1 MTILQVADSGK
12 DSKHFNTDEITRS
25 MQIIV
30 ILNRIIGRDETA
42 REASSFQKGM
52 TLAQNVIGRLALRG
66 RTSLVNKRTRI
77 RLQRGVTM
85 FDEKKPPA
93 SAGTPDGR
101 PRIDREPLLDSHQ
114 AAAILKVHPR
124 TLQRLVHRGEIA
136 AVHVGK
142 LWRFRASALTA
153 WIDRDIAS

>member
-1 MTILQVADSGK
+1 MS
-12 DSKHFNTDEITRS
+12 
-25 MQIIV
+25 
-30 ILNRIIGRDETA
+30 
-42 REASSFQKGM
+42 
-52 TLAQNVIGRLALRG
+52 
-66 RTSLVNKRTRI
+66 
-77 RLQRGVTM
+77 
-85 FDEKKPPA
+85 DEKKPPA
-93 SAGTPDGR
+93 SVGIPNS
-101 PRIDREPLLDSHQ
+101 RIDREPLLDSYQ

>member
-1 MTILQVADSGK
+1 MARISHQML
-12 DSKHFNTDEITRS
+12 
-25 MQIIV
+25 IIV
-30 ILNRIIGRDETA
+30 FLNHIHLQRHELADG
-42 REASSFQKGM
+42 ASSFQKGM
-52 TLAQNVIGRLALRG
+52 TLAQNFIGRLALRA
-66 RTSLVNKRTRI
+66 RTSLVNKRAGI
-77 RLQRGVTM
+77 RLQGGVIM

-93 SAGTPDGR
+93 SAGMPDGR

-114 AAAILKVHPR
+114 AAAMLKVHPR

-142 LWRFRASALTA
+142 LWRFKASVLTE

>member
-1 MTILQVADSGK
+1 MS
-12 DSKHFNTDEITRS
+12 
-25 MQIIV
+25 
-30 ILNRIIGRDETA
+30 
-42 REASSFQKGM
+42 
-52 TLAQNVIGRLALRG
+52 
-66 RTSLVNKRTRI
+66 
-77 RLQRGVTM
+77 
-85 FDEKKPPA
+85 DEKKPPA
-93 SAGTPDGR
+93 SIGGPNG
-101 PRIDREPLLDSHQ
+101 RIDREPLLDSYQ